1 MKTFTYT
8 SLILSLMATALT
20 PVYGAKTGYENKAL
34 TAEKNMLMAQQTQA
48 NTDLTNLKTNLNNT
62 LASTDAFL
70 NNLSDRYDKANEQV
84 NRLNEYTDHA
94 IALHSSVVA
103 FYNLVVMDTRSAIN
117 YDIAGVSI
125 DKNLSDAYKDY
136 LDNATT
142 GRDKLLADLE
152 AKVVTFKTDVD
163 NSNPTG
169 TSPVKLDDAAI
180 KTHLEGIRDAMNAL
194 ISADLNFLNKVAEIA
209 KTHGLTIDLTAGSVL
224 SKGID
229 LKTEGLTF
237 DGVDRTALEI

>member
-1 MKTFTYT
+1 MAT
-8 SLILSLMATALT
+8 SLT
-20 PVYGAKTGYENKAL
+20 PLYGAKTGYENKAL
-34 TAEKNMLMAQQTQA
+34 TAEKNMLTAQQTQA
-48 NTDLTNLKTNLNNT
+48 NADLTNLKTNLNNT
-62 LASTDAFL
+62 LTSTDAFL

-103 FYNLVVMDTRSAIN
+103 FYNLVVMDARSATN
-117 YDIAGVSI
+117 FNDPVTGVSI
-125 DKNLSDAYKDY
+125 DKNLSDAYNDY
-136 LDNATT
+136 LNNAST

-152 AKVVTFKTDVD
+152 AKVVAFKTDVD

-169 TSPVKLDDAAI
+169 TTPVKLDDAAI